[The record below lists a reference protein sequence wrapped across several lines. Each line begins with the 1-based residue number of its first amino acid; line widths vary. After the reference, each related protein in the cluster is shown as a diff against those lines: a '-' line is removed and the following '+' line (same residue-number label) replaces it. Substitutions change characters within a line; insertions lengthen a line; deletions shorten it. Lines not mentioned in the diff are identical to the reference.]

1 MEYRKNIDYRIWNI
15 EYNPEILDISYKH
28 AWRTTVIVG
37 GNSYV
42 PRGLLWRS
50 EHEDALNKS
59 YTTCD
64 HRLNTFQQPFPDNLC
79 HPHLLLWDCPRDLP
93 KAQHASHLQTRA
105 WRGTPNY
112 RFLLLGKMLV
122 CFYSEVVETATS
134 TSLHILCIYLI
145 APWQEIVTY
154 LYIYLHKQTCAWPT
168 HCFNPCFPLGSLVAD
183 ICRGAR
189 LKANRPFSTTNFLL
203 PIASK
208 VYDWHGQWSLQKLVH
223 SEAER
228 AKLHQTPNVQ
238 KDWDD
243 YSLLSIPAL
252 DFKMPTAWKIQ
263 VWSFGMWHE
272 VTSKLKTDCSEI
284 PNHQSEGYRVKS
296 SLKGAL
302 LLVWI
307 HMNSTIESFSLSPF
321 TLSDFWFFQ
330 KVLGPPSTTVGATT
344 GLWNHVIHDFFFA
357 GSTALIPPTACPA
370 KLFTSESFFERN
382 DLDPFGSTWNW
393 RINVVLFCY
402 R

>member
-1 MEYRKNIDYRIWNI
+1 MRPPSE
-15 EYNPEILDISYKH
+15 
-28 AWRTTVIVG
+28 
-37 GNSYV
+37 YV
-42 PRGLLWRS
+42 PATIPWQSLSSPLASLRLS
-50 EHEDALNKS
+50 EGPSKS
-59 YTTCD
+59 TTRITPAD
-64 HRLNTFQQPFPDNLC
+64 SGMER
-79 HPHLLLWDCPRDLP
+79 
-93 KAQHASHLQTRA
+93 
-105 WRGTPNY
+105 TPNY

-189 LKANRPFSTTNFLL
+189 WR
-203 PIASK
+203 PIAHFQRPIS
-208 VYDWHGQWSLQKLVH
+208 SCRLLQRSMTGMGMVTTKAVH

-228 AKLHQTPNVQ
+228 AKLHQTPNVH

-263 VWSFGMWHE
+263 VWGFGMWHE

-330 KVLGPPSTTVGATT
+330 KVLGPP
-344 GLWNHVIHDFFFA
+344 
-357 GSTALIPPTACPA
+357 PP
-370 KLFTSESFFERN
+370 L
-382 DLDPFGSTWNW
+382 
-393 RINVVLFCY
+393 
-402 R
+402 